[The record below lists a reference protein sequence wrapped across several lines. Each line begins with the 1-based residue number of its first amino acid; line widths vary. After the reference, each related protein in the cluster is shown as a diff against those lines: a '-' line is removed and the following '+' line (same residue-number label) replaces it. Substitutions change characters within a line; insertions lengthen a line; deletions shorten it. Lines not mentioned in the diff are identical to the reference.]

1 VRQLVEFPRLRTT
14 PDYVVRGLREVDP
27 TAELVYIGR
36 GKWLLGSVRW
46 DRRHVSA
53 ARKRLDAAFG
63 AVKRIGQWKA
73 SHPRVGQ
80 RVAYW
85 TLALQGFRPIAE
97 YKLQGEPDS
106 RIVNDFRRMDWMY
119 KNTSDN
125 QLERLLDEPYETGR
139 REARADLTDEARA
152 RDAWRNTFTLSH
164 TVTRFDDPA
173 KRSGSG
179 RSGFKVE
186 RRLA

>member
-1 VRQLVEFPRLRTT
+1 M
-14 PDYVVRGLREVDP
+14 
-27 TAELVYIGR
+27 GR
-36 GKWLLGSVRW
+36 GSWLLGSVRW
-46 DRRHVSA
+46 DRRHVNSA
-53 ARKRLDAAFG
+53 RERLDAAFTTRQ
-63 AVKRIGQWKA
+63 RIGGWKA
-73 SHPRVGQ
+73 SNPRVGR

-106 RIVNDFRRMDWMY
+106 RIINDFRRMDWMY
-119 KNTSDN
+119 KNTSD
-125 QLERLLDEPYETGR
+125 QRLQELLDEPYETGR
-139 REARADLTDEARA
+139 AVARADLTDEARA

-173 KRSGSG
+173 KTVGSG